1 MAVSLRVISSNE
13 ATDEIDM
20 NELCSSSA
28 VELAGLIRHG
38 RVSSREVVEAHLAR
52 IVEINDDLNAVT
64 LTLAE
69 RALALADEA
78 DTAGTIERLRPL
90 HGVPYTIKENI
101 DLIGTPTTQ
110 GLPSLVDTFPSTNS
124 PIVDR
129 MNSAGA
135 IPIARTNLPEAG
147 LRIDTENPLRGRTFN
162 PWNKKLTPGGSS
174 GGEAAAIATGMSP
187 LGLGNDIGG
196 SLRNP
201 AYCCGI
207 AALKPTAGRVPFAI
221 EGEVGG
227 LGAASMEF
235 VSDGPMARTVAD
247 LRLGL
252 SIIAGRHAKDP
263 RTVDVPLAGP
273 VPNSLRA
280 GIVTS
285 IPGCELPPATV
296 AAIEKSGEILSG
308 QGWEVTTVEPPELET
323 VLDVWGNI
331 LLEGMAD
338 GLEEMNNLLSP
349 EIHQQLIE
357 VEEYFNPGSGSL
369 NAALGE
375 RQRLRILW
383 SQFLTEHTV
392 VVGPTWTNLPFP
404 CNADLIPGSGAELV
418 VNTLRFI
425 VPGNALGIPGLALP
439 MGIEDGLATGIQI
452 YADLWRDDLCLLAG
466 QCIERGVDAITP
478 IDPKPE

>member
-1 MAVSLRVISSNE
+1 MNALWRYS
-13 ATDEIDM
+13 AT
-20 NELCSSSA
+20 
-28 VELAGLIRHG
+28 ELAELIRRG
-38 RVSSREVVEAHLAR
+38 EVSSRDVVEAHLAR
-52 IVEINDDLNAVT
+52 IGDVNDDVNAVT
-64 LTLAE
+64 MTLE
-69 RALALADEA
+69 ESALALADAA
-78 DTAGTIERLRPL
+78 DAANAIERLRPL

-101 DLIGTPTTQ
+101 DLVGTPTTQ
-110 GLPSLVDTFPSTNS
+110 GLPSLADALPRANS

-174 GGEAAAIATGMSP
+174 GGEAVAIATGMSP
-187 LGLGNDIGG
+187 MGLGNDIGG

-207 AALKPTAGRVPFAI
+207 AALKPTAGRVPWAI

-227 LGAASMEF
+227 LGAASLEF

-263 RTVDVPLAGP
+263 GTVDVPLTGP
-273 VPNSLRA
+273 VPSPLRA

-285 IPGCELPPATV
+285 IPGCELPPATI

-308 QGWEVTTVEPPELET
+308 QGGEVTTVEPPELER

-338 GLEEMNNLLSP
+338 GLEEMSNLLSP

-357 VEEYFNPGSGSL
+357 VEKYFNPGSGSL
-369 NAALGE
+369 NATLGE

-404 CNADLIPGSGAELV
+404 CNADLIPVSGAELV

-439 MGIEDGLATGIQI
+439 MGVEDGLATGVQI

-478 IDPKPE
+478 IDPKSG

>member
-1 MAVSLRVISSNE
+1 
-13 ATDEIDM
+13 M
-20 NELCSSSA
+20 NELWRCSA
-28 VELAGLIRHG
+28 TELAELIRRG
-38 RVSSREVVEAHLAR
+38 EVSSRDVVEAHLAR
-52 IVEINDDLNAVT
+52 IGDVNDDVNAVT
-64 LTLAE
+64 MTLE
-69 RALALADEA
+69 ESALALADAA
-78 DTAGTIERLRPL
+78 DAANAIERLRPL

-101 DLIGTPTTQ
+101 DLVGTPTTQ
-110 GLPSLVDTFPSTNS
+110 GLPSLADAIPSANS

-174 GGEAAAIATGMSP
+174 GGEAVAIATGMSP
-187 LGLGNDIGG
+187 MGLGNDIGG
-196 SLRNP
+196 SLRTP

-227 LGAASMEF
+227 LGAASLEF

-263 RTVDVPLAGP
+263 RTVDVPLTGP
-273 VPNSLRA
+273 VPSPLRA

-285 IPGCELPPATV
+285 IPGCELPPATI

-308 QGWEVTTVEPPELET
+308 QGWEVTTVEPPELER

-338 GLEEMNNLLSP
+338 GLEEMSNLLSP

-357 VEEYFNPGSGSL
+357 VEKYFNPGSGSL
-369 NAALGE
+369 NTTLGE

-404 CNADLIPGSGAELV
+404 CNADLVPVSGAELV

-439 MGIEDGLATGIQI
+439 MGVADGLATGVQI

-478 IDPKPE
+478 IDPKSG

>member
-1 MAVSLRVISSNE
+1 
-13 ATDEIDM
+13 M
-20 NELCSSSA
+20 NELWRCSA
-28 VELAGLIRHG
+28 TELAELIRRG
-38 RVSSREVVEAHLAR
+38 EVSSRDVVEAHLAR
-52 IVEINDDLNAVT
+52 IGDVNDDVNAVT
-64 LTLAE
+64 MTLE
-69 RALALADEA
+69 ESALALADAA
-78 DTAGTIERLRPL
+78 DAANAIERLRPL

-101 DLIGTPTTQ
+101 DLVGTPTTQ
-110 GLPSLVDTFPSTNS
+110 GLPSLADAIPSANS

-174 GGEAAAIATGMSP
+174 GGEAVAIATGMSP
-187 LGLGNDIGG
+187 MGLGNDIGG

-227 LGAASMEF
+227 LGAASLEF

-263 RTVDVPLAGP
+263 RTVDVPLTGP
-273 VPNSLRA
+273 VPSPLKA

-285 IPGCELPPATV
+285 IPGCELPPATI

-308 QGWEVTTVEPPELET
+308 QGWEVTTVEPPELER

-338 GLEEMNNLLSP
+338 GLEEMSNLLSP

-357 VEEYFNPGSGSL
+357 VEKYFNPGSGSL
-369 NAALGE
+369 NTTLGE

-404 CNADLIPGSGAELV
+404 CNADLIPVSGAELV

-439 MGIEDGLATGIQI
+439 MGVEDGLATGVQI
-452 YADLWRDDLCLLAG
+452 YADLWRDDLCILAG

-478 IDPKPE
+478 IDPKSG

>member
-1 MAVSLRVISSNE
+1 
-13 ATDEIDM
+13 
-20 NELCSSSA
+20 
-28 VELAGLIRHG
+28 
-38 RVSSREVVEAHLAR
+38 
-52 IVEINDDLNAVT
+52 
-64 LTLAE
+64 
-69 RALALADEA
+69 
-78 DTAGTIERLRPL
+78 
-90 HGVPYTIKENI
+90 
-101 DLIGTPTTQ
+101 
-110 GLPSLVDTFPSTNS
+110 
-124 PIVDR
+124 

-174 GGEAAAIATGMSP
+174 GGEAVAIATGMSP
-187 LGLGNDIGG
+187 MGLGNDIGG

-227 LGAASMEF
+227 LGAASLEF
-235 VSDGPMARTVAD
+235 VSDGPMARTVTD

-263 RTVDVPLAGP
+263 RTVDVPLTGP
-273 VPNSLRA
+273 VPSPLRA

-285 IPGCELPPATV
+285 IPGCELPPATI

-308 QGWEVTTVEPPELET
+308 QGWEVTTVEPPELER

-338 GLEEMNNLLSP
+338 GLEEMSNLLSP

-357 VEEYFNPGSGSL
+357 VEKYFNPGSGSL
-369 NAALGE
+369 NATLGE

-404 CNADLIPGSGAELV
+404 CNADLIPVSGAELV

-439 MGIEDGLATGIQI
+439 MGVEDGLATGVQI

-478 IDPKPE
+478 IDPKSG

>member
-1 MAVSLRVISSNE
+1 
-13 ATDEIDM
+13 M
-20 NELCSSSA
+20 NELWRCSA
-28 VELAGLIRHG
+28 TELAELIRRG
-38 RVSSREVVEAHLAR
+38 EVSSRDVVEAHLAR
-52 IVEINDDLNAVT
+52 IGDVNDDVNAVT
-64 LTLAE
+64 MTLE
-69 RALALADEA
+69 ESALALADAA
-78 DTAGTIERLRPL
+78 DAANAIERLRPL
-90 HGVPYTIKENI
+90 HGVPYTLKENI
-101 DLIGTPTTQ
+101 DLVGTPTTQ
-110 GLPSLVDTFPSTNS
+110 GLPSLADAIPSANS

-174 GGEAAAIATGMSP
+174 GGEAVAIATGMSP
-187 LGLGNDIGG
+187 MGLGNDIGG

-227 LGAASMEF
+227 LGAASLEF

-263 RTVDVPLAGP
+263 RTVDVPLTGP
-273 VPNSLRA
+273 VPSPLRA

-285 IPGCELPPATV
+285 IPGCELPPATI
-296 AAIEKSGEILSG
+296 AAIEESGEILSG
-308 QGWEVTTVEPPELET
+308 QGWEVTTVEPPELER

-338 GLEEMNNLLSP
+338 GLEEMSNLLSP

-357 VEEYFNPGSGSL
+357 VEKYFNPGSGSL
-369 NAALGE
+369 NTTLGE

-404 CNADLIPGSGAELV
+404 CNADLVPVSGAELV

-439 MGIEDGLATGIQI
+439 MGVADGLATGVQI

-478 IDPKPE
+478 IDPKSG

>member
-1 MAVSLRVISSNE
+1 
-13 ATDEIDM
+13 M
-20 NELCSSSA
+20 NELWRCSA
-28 VELAGLIRHG
+28 TELAELIRRG
-38 RVSSREVVEAHLAR
+38 EVSSRDVVEAHLAR
-52 IVEINDDLNAVT
+52 IGDVNDDVNAVT
-64 LTLAE
+64 MTLE
-69 RALALADEA
+69 ESALALADAA
-78 DTAGTIERLRPL
+78 DAANAIERLRPL

-101 DLIGTPTTQ
+101 DLVGTPTTQ
-110 GLPSLVDTFPSTNS
+110 GLPSLADAIPSANS

-174 GGEAAAIATGMSP
+174 GGEAVAIATGMSP
-187 LGLGNDIGG
+187 MGLGNDIGG

-227 LGAASMEF
+227 LGAASLEF

-263 RTVDVPLAGP
+263 RTVDVPLTGP
-273 VPNSLRA
+273 VPSPLRA

-285 IPGCELPPATV
+285 IPGCELPPATI

-308 QGWEVTTVEPPELET
+308 QGWEVTTVEPPELER

-338 GLEEMNNLLSP
+338 GLEEMSNLLSP

-357 VEEYFNPGSGSL
+357 VEKYFNPGSGSL
-369 NAALGE
+369 NTTLGE

-404 CNADLIPGSGAELV
+404 CNADLVPVSGAELV

-439 MGIEDGLATGIQI
+439 MGVADGLATGVQI

-478 IDPKPE
+478 IDPKSG

>member
-1 MAVSLRVISSNE
+1 MNGLWRCS
-13 ATDEIDM
+13 AT
-20 NELCSSSA
+20 
-28 VELAGLIRHG
+28 ELAELIRRG
-38 RVSSREVVEAHLAR
+38 EVSSRDVVEAHLAR
-52 IVEINDDLNAVT
+52 IGDVNDDVNAVT
-64 LTLAE
+64 MTLE
-69 RALALADEA
+69 ESALALADAA
-78 DTAGTIERLRPL
+78 DAANAIERLRPL

-101 DLIGTPTTQ
+101 DLVGTPTTQ
-110 GLPSLVDTFPSTNS
+110 GLPSLADAIPSANS

-174 GGEAAAIATGMSP
+174 GGEAVAIATGMSP
-187 LGLGNDIGG
+187 MGLGNDIGG

-227 LGAASMEF
+227 LGAASLEF

-263 RTVDVPLAGP
+263 RTVDVPLTGP
-273 VPNSLRA
+273 VPSPLRA

-285 IPGCELPPATV
+285 IPGCELPPATI
-296 AAIEKSGEILSG
+296 AAIEESGEILSG
-308 QGWEVTTVEPPELET
+308 QGWEVTTVEPPELER

-338 GLEEMNNLLSP
+338 GLEEMSNLLSP

-357 VEEYFNPGSGSL
+357 VEKYFNPGSGSL
-369 NAALGE
+369 NTTLGE

-404 CNADLIPGSGAELV
+404 CNADLVPVSGAELV

-439 MGIEDGLATGIQI
+439 MGVEDGLATGVQI
-452 YADLWRDDLCLLAG
+452 YADLWRDDLCILAG

-478 IDPKPE
+478 IDPKSG

>member
-1 MAVSLRVISSNE
+1 
-13 ATDEIDM
+13 M
-20 NELCSSSA
+20 NELWRCSA
-28 VELAGLIRHG
+28 TELAELIRRG
-38 RVSSREVVEAHLAR
+38 EVSSRDVVEAHLAR
-52 IVEINDDLNAVT
+52 IGDVNDDVNAVT
-64 LTLAE
+64 MTLE
-69 RALALADEA
+69 ESALALADAA
-78 DTAGTIERLRPL
+78 DAANAIERLRPL

-101 DLIGTPTTQ
+101 DLVGTPTTQ
-110 GLPSLVDTFPSTNS
+110 GLPSLADAIPSANS

-174 GGEAAAIATGMSP
+174 GGEAVAIATGMSP
-187 LGLGNDIGG
+187 MGLGNDIGG

-227 LGAASMEF
+227 LGAASLEF

-263 RTVDVPLAGP
+263 RTVDVPLTGP
-273 VPNSLRA
+273 VPSPLRA

-285 IPGCELPPATV
+285 IPGCELPPATI
-296 AAIEKSGEILSG
+296 AAIEESGEILSG
-308 QGWEVTTVEPPELET
+308 QGWEVTTVEPPELER

-338 GLEEMNNLLSP
+338 GLEEMSNLLSP

-357 VEEYFNPGSGSL
+357 VEKYFNPGSGSL
-369 NAALGE
+369 NTTLGE

-404 CNADLIPGSGAELV
+404 CNADLIPVSGAELV

-439 MGIEDGLATGIQI
+439 MGVADGLATGVQI

-478 IDPKPE
+478 IDPKSG

>member
-1 MAVSLRVISSNE
+1 
-13 ATDEIDM
+13 M
-20 NELCSSSA
+20 NELWRCSA
-28 VELAGLIRHG
+28 TELAELIRRG
-38 RVSSREVVEAHLAR
+38 EVSSRDVVEAHLAR
-52 IVEINDDLNAVT
+52 IGDVNDDVNAVT
-64 LTLAE
+64 MTLE
-69 RALALADEA
+69 ESALALADAA
-78 DTAGTIERLRPL
+78 DAANAIERLRPL

-101 DLIGTPTTQ
+101 DLVGTPTTQ
-110 GLPSLVDTFPSTNS
+110 GLPSLAEAIPSANS

-174 GGEAAAIATGMSP
+174 GGEAVAIATGMSP
-187 LGLGNDIGG
+187 MGLGNDIGG

-227 LGAASMEF
+227 LGAASLEF

-263 RTVDVPLAGP
+263 RTVDVPLTGP
-273 VPNSLRA
+273 VPSPLRA

-285 IPGCELPPATV
+285 IPGCELPPATI
-296 AAIEKSGEILSG
+296 AAIEESGEILSG
-308 QGWEVTTVEPPELET
+308 QGWEVTTVEPPELER

-338 GLEEMNNLLSP
+338 GLEEMSNLLSP

-357 VEEYFNPGSGSL
+357 VEKYFNPGSGSL
-369 NAALGE
+369 NTTLGE

-404 CNADLIPGSGAELV
+404 CNADLVPVSGAELV

-439 MGIEDGLATGIQI
+439 MGVEDGLATGVQI

-478 IDPKPE
+478 IDPKSG

>member
-1 MAVSLRVISSNE
+1 
-13 ATDEIDM
+13 M
-20 NELCSSSA
+20 NELWRCSA
-28 VELAGLIRHG
+28 TELAELIRRG
-38 RVSSREVVEAHLAR
+38 EVSSRDVVEAHLAR
-52 IVEINDDLNAVT
+52 IGDVNDDVNAVT
-64 LTLAE
+64 MTLE
-69 RALALADEA
+69 ESALALADAA
-78 DTAGTIERLRPL
+78 DAANAIERLRPL

-101 DLIGTPTTQ
+101 DLVGTPTTQ
-110 GLPSLVDTFPSTNS
+110 GLPSLADAIPSANS

-147 LRIDTENPLRGRTFN
+147 LRIDTENPLRGRTYN
-162 PWNKKLTPGGSS
+162 PWDKNRTPGGSS

-187 LGLGNDIGG
+187 MGLGNDIGG

-227 LGAASMEF
+227 LGAASLEF

-263 RTVDVPLAGP
+263 RTVDVPLTGP
-273 VPNSLRA
+273 VPSPLRA

-285 IPGCELPPATV
+285 IPGCELPPATI

-308 QGWEVTTVEPPELET
+308 QGWEVTTVEPPELER

-338 GLEEMNNLLSP
+338 GLEEMSNLLSP

-357 VEEYFNPGSGSL
+357 VEKYFNPGSGSL
-369 NAALGE
+369 NTTLGE

-404 CNADLIPGSGAELV
+404 CNADLVPVSGAELV

-439 MGIEDGLATGIQI
+439 MGVADGLATGVQI

-478 IDPKPE
+478 IDPKSG

>member
-1 MAVSLRVISSNE
+1 
-13 ATDEIDM
+13 M
-20 NELCSSSA
+20 NELWRRSA
-28 VELAGLIRHG
+28 TELAELIRRG
-38 RVSSREVVEAHLAR
+38 EVSSRAVVEAHLAR
-52 IVEINDDLNAVT
+52 IGDVNDDVNAVT
-64 LTLAE
+64 MTLE
-69 RALALADEA
+69 ESALALADAA
-78 DTAGTIERLRPL
+78 DAADAIERLRPL

-101 DLIGTPTTQ
+101 DLVGTPTTQ
-110 GLPSLVDTFPSTNS
+110 GLPSLADAIPSTNS

-135 IPIARTNLPEAG
+135 IPIARTNLPELG

-162 PWNKKLTPGGSS
+162 PWDRNLTPGGSS

-187 LGLGNDIGG
+187 MGLGNDIGG

-207 AALKPTAGRVPFAI
+207 ASLKPTAGRVPFAI

-263 RTVDVPLAGP
+263 RTVDVPLTGP
-273 VPNSLRA
+273 VPNPLRA
-280 GIVTS
+280 GIVTA
-285 IPGCELPPATV
+285 IPGCELPPATI
-296 AAIEKSGEILSG
+296 AAIERSGEILSN
-308 QGWEVTTVEPPELET
+308 QGWEVIPVEPPETEL

-338 GLEEMNNLLSP
+338 GLEEMSNLISP
-349 EIHQQLIE
+349 ELHQQLIE
-357 VEEYFNPGSGSL
+357 VEKYFNPGSGSL
-369 NAALGE
+369 NATLGE

-404 CNADLIPGSGAELV
+404 CNADLIPVSGAELV

-439 MGIEDGLATGIQI
+439 MGVEDGLATGVQI

-478 IDPKPE
+478 IDPKSG

>member
-1 MAVSLRVISSNE
+1 
-13 ATDEIDM
+13 M
-20 NELCSSSA
+20 NELWRCSA
-28 VELAGLIRHG
+28 TELAELIRRG
-38 RVSSREVVEAHLAR
+38 EVSSRDVVEAHLAR
-52 IVEINDDLNAVT
+52 IGDVNDDVNAVT
-64 LTLAE
+64 MTLE
-69 RALALADEA
+69 ESALALADAA
-78 DTAGTIERLRPL
+78 DAANAIERLRPL

-101 DLIGTPTTQ
+101 DLVGTPTTQ
-110 GLPSLVDTFPSTNS
+110 GLPSLADAIPSANS

-174 GGEAAAIATGMSP
+174 GGEAVAIATGMSP
-187 LGLGNDIGG
+187 MGLGNDIGG

-227 LGAASMEF
+227 LGAASLEF

-263 RTVDVPLAGP
+263 RTVDVPLTGP
-273 VPNSLRA
+273 VPSPLRA

-285 IPGCELPPATV
+285 IPGCELPPATI
-296 AAIEKSGEILSG
+296 AAIEESGEILSG
-308 QGWEVTTVEPPELET
+308 QGWEVTTVEPPELER

-338 GLEEMNNLLSP
+338 GLEEMSNLLSP

-357 VEEYFNPGSGSL
+357 VEKYFNPGSGSL
-369 NAALGE
+369 NTTLGE

-404 CNADLIPGSGAELV
+404 CNADLVPVSGAELV

-439 MGIEDGLATGIQI
+439 MGVADGLATGVQI

-478 IDPKPE
+478 IDPKSG